1 MIEFAICM
9 VIDQLKSIPCQ
20 LIIYWTVVR
29 RLGFLPISPEF
40 NSKWNDDIIYA
51 GGIELS
57 LLSLLRKK
65 MAFFLEMKIIS
76 QAILGMTI
84 FLCVVIFSELALSDT
99 IAELEGLRLFYYYLN
114 FFLLTFF
121 VLEIVLKSFAYG
133 LEFYYDFIN
142 CFDSTIVIVSYVMLI
157 LDL

>member
-1 MIEFAICM
+1 
-9 VIDQLKSIPCQ
+9 
-20 LIIYWTVVR
+20 VR